1 MAAVVAATAA
11 GPVEGS
17 VDDGI
22 ARFLGVPFA
31 APPVGPEGRWR
42 APRPVEPWGSGAP
55 PRPAHAFGF
64 DCPQPP
70 GGTSRAPGQS
80 EDCLTLNVWAPADAH
95 RASQGAGAPVL
106 VWFYGGSFL
115 FGSGS
120 DPVCDGTNL
129 ARRGAVVVTANYRVG
144 LFGFLAH
151 PDLTAAN
158 VGLLDMIAALDW
170 VRANIA
176 GFGGDPANVTAF
188 GVSAGSAS
196 LSLLLTSPQAEGR
209 FDRLIL
215 QSPGS
220 FRPLATLAEAQA
232 AAVEAFGPSIE
243 PWLAT
248 PADELLAETGRLA
261 PKVRRLMAP
270 RVLRPIADGVVV
282 PHDERHAYATG
293 AFHRVPVVVGGNLDE
308 GSRLTAGW
316 PVATVDAW
324 RDLLALE
331 FGAQADEAARLWP
344 VDSADEVPIGLG
356 ELFGDTQFS
365 LGARGI
371 ARSVAAT
378 GTPAWRYLFTR
389 PRPIAPGLRGDGP
402 HHGEEVPYV
411 FGTIHTA
418 FGSSAATA
426 SSAPGGA
433 PPAEPADEALSEAM
447 MGAWL
452 RFAATGDP
460 NGGDLPRWPPV
471 GSDGEPY
478 LVLDEEIEVGHGH
491 RRPQLDFLDWIVTSS
506 ND

>member
-1 MAAVVAATAA
+1 MDLRVAATQA

-17 VDDGI
+17 VEDGV
-22 ARFLGVPFA
+22 ARFFGIPFA
-31 APPVGPEGRWR
+31 APPIGPDGRWR
-42 APRPVEPWGSGAP
+42 APGPVDPWGSGAP
-55 PRPAHAFGF
+55 RPAHTFGF

-70 GGTSRAPGQS
+70 GATSRAPGQS
-80 EDCLTLNVWAPADAH
+80 EDCLTLNVWAPADADGGPA
-95 RASQGAGAPVL
+95 RDGAAPVL

-151 PDLTAAN
+151 PDLPTAN

-176 GFGGDPANVTAF
+176 AFGGDPANVTAF

-196 LSLLLTSPQAEGR
+196 LSLLLTSPLAEGR

-220 FRPLATLAEAQA
+220 FRPLATMADAQA
-232 AAVEAFGPSIE
+232 AAMEAFGPSIE
-243 PWLAT
+243 PWLSV
-248 PADELLAETGRLA
+248 PAQELLAETGRLA

-270 RVLRPIADGVVV
+270 RVLRPIADGTVV
-282 PHDERHAYATG
+282 PHDERLAYATG
-293 AFHRVPVVVGGNLDE
+293 AFHRVPVLVGGNLDE
-308 GSRLTAGW
+308 GGRLTAGW
-316 PVATVDAW
+316 PIATVDAW

-331 FGAQADEAARLWP
+331 FGSRADEAARLWP

-365 LGARGI
+365 LGARAI
-371 ARSVAAT
+371 AKAVAAT
-378 GTPAWRYLFTR
+378 GTPAWRYLFAR
-389 PRPIAPGLRGDGP
+389 PRPVAPGVPGDGP

-411 FGTIHTA
+411 FGTLDSA
-418 FGSSAATA
+418 FGSAA
-426 SSAPGGA
+426 GA
-433 PPAEPADEALSEAM
+433 PPAEAADRALSEAM

-460 NGGDLPRWPPV
+460 NGDPDGDLPRWPPV
-471 GSDGEPY
+471 GADDGEPY
-478 LVLDEEIEVGHGH
+478 LVLDEVIEVGQGH
-491 RRPQLDFLDWIVTSS
+491 RRPQLDFLDWIATST

>member
-1 MAAVVAATAA
+1 MTPVVVGTQA
-11 GPVEGS
+11 GSVEGS
-17 VDDGI
+17 VEGGV
-22 ARFLGVPFA
+22 ARFFGLPFA

-42 APRPVEPWGSGAP
+42 APAPVAPWGSGA

-70 GGTSRAPGQS
+70 GATSRAPGQS
-80 EDCLTLNVWAPADAH
+80 EDCLTLNVWAPADAI
-95 RASQGAGAPVL
+95 AGADPDAGPAPVV

-129 ARRGAVVVTANYRVG
+129 AGRGAVVVTVNYRVG

-151 PDLTAAN
+151 PDLPVAN

-176 GFGGDPANVTAF
+176 GFGGDPGNVTAF

-196 LSLLLTSPQAEGR
+196 LSLLLTSPLAEGR

-220 FRPLATLAEAQA
+220 FRPLASMADAQA
-232 AAVEAFGPSIE
+232 AAMEAFGPSIE
-243 PWLAT
+243 PWLSV
-248 PADELLAETGRLA
+248 PAGELLAETGRLA

-270 RVLRPIADGVVV
+270 RVLRPIADGIVI
-282 PHDERHAYATG
+282 PQDERHAYATG
-293 AFHRVPVVVGGNLDE
+293 AFHRVPVLVGGNLDE

-316 PVATVDAW
+316 PIATVDAW
-324 RDLLALE
+324 RELLALE
-331 FGAQADEAARLWP
+331 FGSRADEAARLWP

-371 ARSVAAT
+371 ARAVAAT
-378 GTPAWRYLFTR
+378 GTPAWRYLFAR
-389 PRPIAPGLRGDGP
+389 PRPVAPGVPGDGP

-411 FGTIHTA
+411 FGTLDAA
-418 FGSSAATA
+418 FGSVG
-426 SSAPGGA
+426 P
-433 PPAEPADEALSEAM
+433 EPADRALSEAM
-447 MGAWL
+447 IGAWL

-460 NGGDLPRWPPV
+460 NSGELPRWPPV
-471 GSDGEPY
+471 GADDGEPY
-478 LVLDEEIEVGHGH
+478 LVLDEAIEVGHGH
-491 RRPQLDFLDWIVTSS
+491 RRPQLDFLDWIVTST

>member
-1 MAAVVAATAA
+1 MAGVVAGTAA

-17 VDDGI
+17 IDDGV
-22 ARFLGVPFA
+22 ARFFGIPFA

-42 APRPVEPWGSGAP
+42 PPAPVEPWGSGAA
-55 PRPAHAFGF
+55 RPAHTFGF

-70 GGTSRAPGQS
+70 GGTTRAPGQS
-80 EDCLTLNVWAPADAH
+80 ENCLTLNVWAPANGDGLT
-95 RASQGAGAPVL
+95 SGAAAPVL
-106 VWFYGGSFL
+106 VWFSGGSFL
-115 FGSGS
+115 FGSAS
-120 DPVCDGTNL
+120 DPVCDGANL

-151 PDLTAAN
+151 PDLPTAN

-170 VRANIA
+170 VRANIG

-196 LSLLLTSPQAEGR
+196 LSLLLTSPLAEGR

-232 AAVEAFGPSIE
+232 AAVEAFGPSIG
-243 PWLAT
+243 PWLGV
-248 PADELLAETGRLA
+248 PAGELLGETGRLA

-270 RVLRPIADGVVV
+270 RVLRPIADGTVV
-282 PHDERHAYATG
+282 PHDERHAYDTG
-293 AFHRVPVVVGGNLDE
+293 AFHRVPVLVGGNLDE

-316 PVATVDAW
+316 PIATVDAW

-331 FGAQADEAARLWP
+331 FGPRADEAAQLWP

-371 ARSVAAT
+371 AKAVAAT

-389 PRPIAPGLRGDGP
+389 PRPVAPGIPSDGP

-411 FGTIHTA
+411 FGTLN
-418 FGSSAATA
+418 A
-426 SSAPGGA
+426 SGG
-433 PPAEPADEALSEAM
+433 PEGGVKPTEPADWQLSAAM
-447 MGAWL
+447 GSAWV

-460 NGGDLPRWPPV
+460 NGAGLPRWPTV
-471 GSDGEPY
+471 GDDGEPY
-478 LVLDEEIEVGHGH
+478 LILGDDIEVGQGH
-491 RRPQLDFLDWIVTSS
+491 RRPQLDFLDAIAADRSA
-506 ND
+506 

>member
-1 MAAVVAATAA
+1 MSVRVAATDA

-17 VDDGI
+17 VEDGV
-22 ARFLGVPFA
+22 ARFFGLPFA
-31 APPVGPEGRWR
+31 APPMGPERRWR
-42 APRPVEPWGSGAP
+42 APQPVEPWGSGAA

-80 EDCLTLNVWAPADAH
+80 EDCLTLNVWAPADADG
-95 RASQGAGAPVL
+95 SNPVL

-151 PDLTAAN
+151 PDLSTAN

-176 GFGGDPANVTAF
+176 AFGGDPANVTAF

-196 LSLLLTSPQAEGR
+196 LSLLLTSPLAEGR

-220 FRPLATLAEAQA
+220 FRPLATLADAQA

-243 PWLAT
+243 PWLAL
-248 PADELLAETGRLA
+248 PADQLLAETGRLA

-282 PHDERHAYATG
+282 PLDERLAYATG
-293 AFHRVPVVVGGNLDE
+293 AFHRVPVLVGGNLDE
-308 GSRLTAGW
+308 GTRLTAGW
-316 PVATVDAW
+316 PIATVDAW

-331 FGAQADEAARLWP
+331 FGPQATEAAELWP
-344 VDSADEVPIGLG
+344 VDSADEVPIALG

-365 LGARGI
+365 LGARAI
-371 ARSVAAT
+371 ARAVAAT
-378 GTPAWRYLFTR
+378 GTPAWRYLFAR
-389 PRPIAPGLRGDGP
+389 PRPVAPGVRGDGP

-411 FGTIHTA
+411 FGTLDTA
-418 FGSSAATA
+418 FRSSAA
-426 SSAPGGA
+426 APGAA
-433 PPAEPADEALSEAM
+433 PVAEPADHALSEAM

-471 GSDGEPY
+471 GPDDGEPY
-478 LVLDEEIEVGHGH
+478 LVLDEEIEPGQGH
-491 RRPQLDFLDWIVTSS
+491 RRPQLDFLDWIVTST